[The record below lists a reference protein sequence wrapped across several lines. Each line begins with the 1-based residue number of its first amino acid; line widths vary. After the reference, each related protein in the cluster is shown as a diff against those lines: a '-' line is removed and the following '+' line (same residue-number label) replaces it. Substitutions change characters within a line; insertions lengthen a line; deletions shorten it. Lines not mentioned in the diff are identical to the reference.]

1 MAALT
6 LFTLAASSTRVR
18 AEDAATALNRD
29 VARAPIAPT
38 PARATSDA
46 NGTATAAPSTLPTP
60 PQEDGAGLR
69 TAGYVAGGVGIVGL
83 ALFFIAG
90 LSAKSAYDRLD
101 EACGGSPC
109 AGDSHQSDIDAGRMW
124 QTAANIGLATGL
136 VGVGTGVTLI
146 VLGNPGALDKRDTS
160 PATAATGAMINYGGR
175 F

>member
-18 AEDAATALNRD
+18 AEDAASTLHVD
-29 VARAPIAPT
+29 GARAVIAPT

-46 NGTATAAPSTLPTP
+46 NGTTTAAPATAPTP
-60 PQEDGAGLR
+60 QDDGAGLR

-146 VLGNPGALDKRDTS
+146 VLGNPGALDKRDASPTTS
-160 PATAATGAMINYGGR
+160 ATGAIITYGGR